1 MSSKDKML
9 FNMVSYIFISLV
21 SIFCLIP
28 ILVIIS
34 GSFTDEHYIIKHG
47 FGFIP
52 RVFSTQAYS
61 TLLKNP
67 LQIIR
72 AYGITIYVTVVG
84 TVLGLFI
91 TAMTA
96 FVLSL
101 RSFPWANRISFFF
114 YFTTLFSGGLVPWY
128 ILCVQYL
135 KFKENPLIALVLPSL
150 LNVFHLM
157 VMKSFLKATIQDSV
171 VESAKI
177 DGASYFR
184 IFIQIILPLSKPA
197 LATIG
202 LFIALGY
209 WNDWFLA
216 FLFVTKEEYFPMQYY
231 LYRMINTADALLQLA
246 ARSNISIGK
255 LPKESSKMAMAVIA
269 VGPILFLYPYVQK
282 YFVKGLTI
290 GAVKG

>member
-231 LYRMINTADALLQLA
+231 LYRMIITADALLQLA

>member
-1 MSSKDKML
+1 
-9 FNMVSYIFISLV
+9 
-21 SIFCLIP
+21 
-28 ILVIIS
+28 
-34 GSFTDEHYIIKHG
+34 
-47 FGFIP
+47 
-52 RVFSTQAYS
+52 
-61 TLLKNP
+61 
-67 LQIIR
+67 
-72 AYGITIYVTVVG
+72 
-84 TVLGLFI
+84 
-91 TAMTA
+91 MTA

>member
-255 LPKESSKMAMAVIA
+255 LPKESSKMSMAVIA

>member
-1 MSSKDKML
+1 
-9 FNMVSYIFISLV
+9 
-21 SIFCLIP
+21 
-28 ILVIIS
+28 
-34 GSFTDEHYIIKHG
+34 
-47 FGFIP
+47 
-52 RVFSTQAYS
+52 
-61 TLLKNP
+61 
-67 LQIIR
+67 
-72 AYGITIYVTVVG
+72 
-84 TVLGLFI
+84 
-91 TAMTA
+91 
-96 FVLSL
+96 
-101 RSFPWANRISFFF
+101 
-114 YFTTLFSGGLVPWY
+114 
-128 ILCVQYL
+128 
-135 KFKENPLIALVLPSL
+135 
-150 LNVFHLM
+150 M